1 VVGRM
6 TTSQLFVAVMLV
18 LLSAAVFTAT
28 LDYGSRWLVW
38 FWAAAFLMST
48 LAAAHSFWRL
58 V

>member
-1 VVGRM
+1 M